1 MQTVIMFRPL
11 KRTVAFAVGLIFAIA
26 PIAIVSI
33 LQPGDGLNWLGIL
46 DVVVMS
52 CGSLLL
58 LVGAFIW
65 SGGQARGLRLLGVSL
80 LILASVVMLSFAF
93 ILLPLAL
100 CAVPSL
106 TEQKAFRARE

>member
-11 KRTVAFAVGLIFAIA
+11 KRTVVFAVGLIFAIA

-58 LVGAFIW
+58 LVGAFILVHS
-65 SGGQARGLRLLGVSL
+65 SGRVGKLGD
-80 LILASVVMLSFAF
+80 FAYWAYLF
-93 ILLPLAL
+93 
-100 CAVPSL
+100 
-106 TEQKAFRARE
+106 